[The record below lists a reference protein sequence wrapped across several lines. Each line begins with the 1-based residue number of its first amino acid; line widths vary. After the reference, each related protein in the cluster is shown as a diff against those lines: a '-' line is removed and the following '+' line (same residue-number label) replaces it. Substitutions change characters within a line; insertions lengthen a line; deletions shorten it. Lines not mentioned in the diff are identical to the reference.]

1 MNIRE
6 YAFTDS
12 DLIASFSDSQIAR
25 RQYEVF
31 FSNDFS
37 NSYNMMVWADNKK
50 EANKLAR
57 EYAARILQRKFQ
69 SILIVS

>member
-1 MNIRE
+1 MIRE
-6 YAFTDS
+6 FAFTDA
-12 DLIASFSDSQIAR
+12 DLIAVFNDTQCAR

-37 NSYNMMVWADNKK
+37 NSFNLMVWADNKK

-69 SILIVS
+69 SILIMS